1 MTIDPGIPPQDR
13 REVAASQDSRRD
25 AQRYYQLLNALKH
38 ATEVIDTLER
48 EGTVDIDQALSRL
61 LPDLAN
67 AVEGQQAFIAK
78 VHDDPSSGR
87 QWLSVLAAYPKTGL
101 TGQILECAG
110 VMKEA
115 IISKRY
121 RVVQPLGDEHPA
133 LIPELE
139 LFDAAS
145 AILVPLET
153 LGRLYVVGVCNKAD
167 PQDLFLAADALT
179 LGSIVELIAMGARM
193 GERRRQELRSIQKTS
208 AAISAELD
216 LAELLPMI
224 ADKAAE
230 VFAAP
235 TSLMLWDTTGSHLE
249 IVASQ
254 GLSADYVW
262 CQHIPREK
270 VNAAL
275 DSLGDSQSLITADL
289 RHGPFGELDLIES
302 ERLCSALSTKLLVS
316 GELIGI
322 LNIYSK
328 DAPRDFTLHEREL
341 AETLANQAAIAIENA
356 RLRER
361 ELTSLLTTSDA
372 VKAALDIDS
381 LLQLIATKTAEAFNA
396 PATSLML
403 WDEAQENM
411 VIKASEGLSAK
422 YAAQQFM
429 RSGAVIEALASAE
442 TKASTRGSEP
452 RPWVTLDL
460 QMAAYGDP
468 DLHQQENL
476 YTALSAPLIES
487 RELIGILNIYSKL
500 EPRYF
505 TPNEIEL
512 AEIFAN
518 QAAIT
523 IRAAQLHH
531 QTEQRGEQL
540 AALEQIALDIASRLE
555 TKELLRTIVGEAT
568 NLVQGTGGGVYLW
581 DEENRAFQLE
591 AVSRLPSN
599 LEGVRIEENGLG
611 IISQVLHKK
620 QPVAVAN
627 YHDWP
632 GRLPLYDRLEFTT
645 VVGAPILSGDRF
657 LGVIAVHDTRE
668 GRVFGKAEQQLLL
681 RFAYHAAIALENAQI
696 FADLHRIDVELE
708 IVLDT
713 INTVAHARSLD
724 EGLHALAKSM
734 VKGLGVTFSHI
745 VLLDETSQ
753 DLTVEA
759 AYPLP
764 RPNDPALRWEPG
776 LGRKVSLQDFSPMQR
791 FLQLS
796 EPCVYRPGDVV
807 ENWDVLGHIRTTLK
821 WEKGLESVLVVPLKA
836 GRETF
841 GFCTLGETCSWEQNP
856 FTQDRVRLANS
867 MASQAAVLIDR
878 LRAHEVTERN
888 LAEVK
893 RLREIGEELVG
904 AVSDSPKGILG
915 KVAQA
920 ACEVVG
926 ADCAVIYPWDKE
938 RQSYD
943 ASNIAQFGLRRIAS
957 HSDWAQYE
965 EGNMTSVVLS
975 KGTLTVDRVS
985 TGQDRTGEI
994 SIPGKQ
1000 GGFIEVEGIEA
1011 FVGIALQVS
1020 QEPVGALFVNFR
1032 KPHYFTNDELETAI
1046 MLANQAAVAI
1056 QQSRLFQQVN
1066 EEGTRLRLSLLNLG
1080 RSLSELRS
1088 LEDTL
1093 RAVANGIQQVLNCD
1107 VVTVYSY
1114 DAEGGLFPH
1123 KAVVVGELQVPGKM
1137 GGQGLQ
1143 LKSKI
1148 FNALLKTQDPHFAD
1162 NALKNEIMNAGGFV
1176 KREKVRSSAGAP
1188 LWARGQPVGLLFVNY
1203 RRKHR
1208 FSEIEK
1214 EAVRIFAS
1222 QAAIAIHNAK
1232 LYDKTKRQSEH
1243 RQALV
1248 EAGAAITAGFTAER
1262 KLVLEQIAKQAVSH
1276 FKDTPGARAQWGAIM
1291 LYDPVAHELVCE
1303 SVWPLQVLPSLTI
1316 TPGERWS
1323 LDRDQAP
1330 NGKIGIAG
1338 RAILEAQPQRVG
1350 DVLADPDYRQFLPT
1364 SRSQLAVLLRDGGKI
1379 VGALSVESDKEAAF
1393 DADDQQAL
1401 QGLAELA
1408 VLAIMKADQTA
1419 QLVRTNTL
1427 AIMGAWGAEIQHDVN
1442 RELGAIRRATHILRQ
1457 DTTLDREAMERLTS
1471 IDRHAAALEL
1481 PELPER
1487 KPEPG
1492 HAVELTDAPFLEEVI
1507 RAELQRLQMAVP
1519 SVSLHEDLSCPAVR
1533 VAMHEQWLRR
1543 LLRHLLYNAI
1553 DAIPPSKE
1561 IRVATVRATI
1571 IDSMAKI
1578 RVEDTGDGVPP
1589 HIEPLLFH
1597 QPVPRENGRQG
1608 RGLLLVR
1615 FIAEQ
1620 YGGRVELVWSRRGQ
1634 GSCFALEI
1642 PLTGKQITPALG

>member
-1 MTIDPGIPPQDR
+1 MTIDLDMLLPQDR
-13 REVAASQDSRRD
+13 YEVALSQDSRRD

-38 ATEVIDTLER
+38 ATEVIGVLER

-78 VHDDPSSGR
+78 LQDDPSSGQR
-87 QWLSVLAAYPKTGL
+87 WLSVLAAYPQKGL
-101 TGQILECAG
+101 SGHILECAG
-110 VMKEA
+110 VIKEA
-115 IISKRY
+115 VTSKRH
-121 RVVQPLGDEHPA
+121 RVVQPLGEEHPA
-133 LIPELE
+133 FIPGLE
-139 LFDAAS
+139 LFEATS

-153 LGRLYVVGVCNKAD
+153 LGRLYAVCVCNKAN
-167 PQDLFLAADALT
+167 PQDLFLAADALA
-179 LGSIVELIAMGARM
+179 LGSIIELIAMGARM
-193 GERRRQELRSIQKTS
+193 GERRRQELQSIQKTS

-216 LAELLPMI
+216 LEELLPMI

-235 TSLMLWDTTGSHLE
+235 TSLMLWDTTSSHLE

-254 GLSADYVW
+254 GLSAEYVW

-270 VNAAL
+270 VDAAL
-275 DSLGDSQSLITADL
+275 DSIGDSQSLVTTDL
-289 RHGPFGELDLIES
+289 RHGPFGELDLIEG
-302 ERLCSALSTKLLVS
+302 ERLCSVLSTKLLVS
-316 GELIGI
+316 GQLIGI

-328 DAPRDFTLHEREL
+328 DTPRDFTLHEREL

-356 RLRER
+356 RLRAR

-403 WDEAQENM
+403 WDESLENM
-411 VIKASEGLSAK
+411 IIKASEGLSAE
-422 YAAQQFM
+422 YARQQ
-429 RSGAVIEALASAE
+429 RIRASAVIEALASAE
-442 TKASTRGSEP
+442 TKASSKGSEP

-460 QMAAYGDP
+460 QLAAYGDP
-468 DLHQQENL
+468 GLCEQEDL

-487 RELIGILNIYSKL
+487 RELIGILNIYSKHG
-500 EPRYF
+500 PRDF

-568 NLVQGTGGGVYLW
+568 DLVQGAGGGVYLW
-581 DEENRAFQLE
+581 DEENQAFQLE
-591 AVSRLPSN
+591 AVSRLSPD
-599 LEGVRIEENGLG
+599 LEGTRIEEKGLG

-620 QPVAVAN
+620 QPIAVADYQN
-627 YHDWP
+627 WP
-632 GRLPLYDRLEFTT
+632 GRLPLYDHRNFSA

-696 FADLHRIDVELE
+696 FADLHRIDIELE
-708 IVLDT
+708 IVLGT
-713 INTVAHARSLD
+713 INTVAHTHSLD
-724 EGLHALAKSM
+724 EGLDALAKSM
-734 VKGLGVTFSHI
+734 VKGLGATFSHI
-745 VLLDETSQ
+745 VLLDETGQ
-753 DLTVEA
+753 ALTVEA

-764 RPNDPALRWEPG
+764 RPNDPALRWKPG
-776 LGRKVSLQDFSPMQR
+776 LGRKVSLQDFSPMRR
-791 FLQLS
+791 FLQLP
-796 EPCVYRPGDVV
+796 EPRVYRPGDIV
-807 ENWDVLGHIRTTLK
+807 ENRDVLVHIRTILG
-821 WEKGLESVLVVPLKA
+821 WEKGLESVLVVPLKV
-836 GRETF
+836 GGETF
-841 GFCTLGETCSWEQNP
+841 GFCTLGETCSWEQSP

-888 LAEVK
+888 LAEMR

-904 AVSDSPKGILG
+904 AVSDSPKGILN

-943 ASNIAQFGLRRIAS
+943 TSNIAQFGLRRATS

-965 EGNMTSVVLS
+965 EGNMTSVVLFR
-975 KGTLTVDRVS
+975 GALTVDRVS
-985 TGQDRTGEI
+985 SGQDRTGEI

-1000 GGFIEVEGIEA
+1000 GGFIDVEGIEA
-1011 FVGIALQVS
+1011 FVGISLQVS

-1032 KPHYFTNDELETAI
+1032 KPHYFTGGELETII

-1066 EEGTRLRLSLLNLG
+1066 EEGTRLRLSLLNVG
-1080 RSLSELRS
+1080 RSLSELRN

-1093 RAVANGIQQVLNCD
+1093 RAVANGIQQVLDCD
-1107 VVTVYSY
+1107 IVTVYSY
-1114 DAEGGLFPH
+1114 DVEGGLFPH
-1123 KAVVVGELQVPGKM
+1123 RAVVVGELQVPGKM
-1137 GGQGLQ
+1137 GGHGLQ

-1148 FNALLKTQDPHFAD
+1148 FNALLQTQDPQFAD
-1162 NALKNEIMNAGGFV
+1162 NALKNGIMNAGGFV
-1176 KREKVRSSAGAP
+1176 KREKIRSSAGAP
-1188 LWARGQPVGLLFVNY
+1188 LWVRGQPVGLLFVNY

-1232 LYDKTKRQSEH
+1232 LYDKTRRQSEH

-1248 EAGAAITAGFTAER
+1248 EASAAITAGFTAER
-1262 KLVLEQIAKQAVSH
+1262 KLVLDRIAEQAVSH
-1276 FKDTPGARAQWGAIM
+1276 FKDAPGAWAQWGAIM
-1291 LYDPVAHELVCE
+1291 LYDQVARELVCE
-1303 SVWPLQVLPSLTI
+1303 SVWPQALPDLTI

-1330 NGKIGIAG
+1330 DSKIGIAG
-1338 RAILEAQPQRVG
+1338 RAILEAKPQRVG
-1350 DVLADPDYRQFLPT
+1350 DVLTDPDYRKFHPT
-1364 SRSQLAVLLRDGGKI
+1364 SQSQLVVLLRDGSKI
-1379 VGALSVESDKEAAF
+1379 IGVLSVESDKEAAF

-1457 DTTLDREAMERLTS
+1457 DASLANEAEDRLTG

-1492 HAVELTDAPFLEEVI
+1492 HAVELADAPFLEEVI
-1507 RAELQRLQMAVP
+1507 RAELQRLQIAVP
-1519 SVSLHEDLSCPAVR
+1519 SVSLHEDLNCPAVR

-1543 LLRHLLYNAI
+1543 LLRHVLYNAI

-1561 IRVATVRATI
+1561 TRTAIVRAAVM
-1571 IDSMAKI
+1571 DSMAEI
-1578 RVEDTGDGVPP
+1578 QVEDTGDGVPP

-1620 YGGRVELVWSRRGQ
+1620 YGGSVELVWSLQGQ
-1634 GSCFALEI
+1634 GSCFALKI
-1642 PLTGKQITPALG
+1642 PLAR